1 MTVAG
6 ILALKPQDRQEQFKA
21 VGIDKVVID
30 LEPFTDYKAF
40 SFIREKSYLTSPT
53 RSADGTIDN
62 LNSYAS
68 FTTPHLKIDF
78 SLLSIGSYRRLMN
91 LIYSKNEFVVKCY
104 DIVRGEVVTEKM
116 YFATEEMP
124 KLWTIARL
132 LNGERSVALL
142 GVQDYTVEMVGTNA
156 DIDLVEVLYFDE
168 NNNLIAE
175 ATQSVY
181 KGTEAII
188 GYNYIPQSPFRFDGI
203 WITKDGGKIS
213 NDTELVV
220 TETIKL
226 KADVKN
232 EKVFTLSFN
241 YGKGIE
247 PIEST
252 TAQAVTS
259 VDITQGQTIA
269 TAISKADITTTDG
282 VFAFPA
288 NGTGLANI
296 EYKVGEETKIVSGDT
311 AYSFKDWYWDSEGK
325 GSAVTGNT
333 SFNYSTNRTIFQVYE
348 KKPFTVT
355 FVTNKDQIKIDTQ
368 TLGFGDSIIAPK
380 LALKGW
386 NFVGW
391 FLNEEF
397 TIAKPK
403 TMIPENITLYAKWEL
418 LI

>member
-1 MTVAG
+1 MTVAE
-6 ILALKPQDRQEQFKA
+6 ILALKPQDRHEQFKA

-104 DIVRGEVVTEKM
+104 DVVRDEIVTEKM
-116 YFATEEMP
+116 YFTTEEMP
-124 KLWTIARL
+124 KLWTIARR

-156 DIDLVEVLYFDE
+156 DIDLVEVLYYDE
-168 NNNLIAE
+168 NDNLIAE

-203 WITKDGGKIS
+203 WITKDGGKIF
-213 NDTELVV
+213 NGTEKVV

-259 VDITQGQTIA
+259 VDITQGQMIA
-269 TAISKADITTTDG
+269 IAISNANITTTDG

-325 GSAVTGNT
+325 GLPVTGST
-333 SFNYSTNRTIFQVYE
+333 FFNYSTNRTIYQVYD
-348 KKPFTVT
+348 KKQFTVT
-355 FVTNKDQIKIDTQ
+355 FVTNNEKIKIDTQ
-368 TLGFGDSIIAPK
+368 TLGFGDSITAPK
-380 LALKGW
+380 LAVKDYKFG
-386 NFVGW
+386 GW

-397 TIAKPK
+397 TIAPPK

>member
-1 MTVAG
+1 MHIEI
-6 ILALKPQDRQEQFKA
+6 ILN
-21 VGIDKVVID
+21 GIDKGVID

-78 SLLSIGSYRRLMN
+78 SLLSIGAYRRLMN

-104 DIVRGEVVTEKM
+104 DVVRGEVVTEKM

-124 KLWTIARL
+124 KLWTIARR

-142 GVQDYTVEMVGTNA
+142 GVQDYTVEMIGTNA
-156 DIDLVEVLYFDE
+156 DIDLVEVLYYDE
-168 NNNLIAE
+168 NDNLIAE

-232 EKVFTLSFN
+232 ENIFTLSFN

-259 VDITQGQTIA
+259 VDITQGQMIA
-269 TAISKADITTTDG
+269 TAISNAKITTKDG
-282 VFAFPA
+282 VLFAFPA
-288 NGTGLANI
+288 KGTGLANI

-311 AYSFKDWYWDSEGK
+311 AYSFKGWYWDSEGK

-333 SFNYSTNRTIFQVYE
+333 SFNYPTNRTIFQVYD
-348 KKPFTVT
+348 KNKFTVS
-355 FVTNKDQIKIDTQ
+355 FVTNNEKIKIDTQ
-368 TLGFGDSIIAPK
+368 TLGFGDSITAPK
-380 LALKGW
+380 LAVKDYKFG
-386 NFVGW
+386 GW

-397 TIAKPK
+397 TIAPPK